1 MSEMAEKQ
9 RDKKGDLRQ
18 ISLRCSH
25 VSADGRRCKQKVWR
39 GKGVCYQHDPEA
51 AELRAKAGRPAFAK
65 AMAGGLMTVAEV
77 QGLLAEALGDLRAGR
92 IKPGEA
98 YAVGYL
104 AQLALTAIGAAR
116 KVGKLDVKHF
126 WDVVELGAA
135 IETAEEMKA
144 EMEKEKEAEKAK
156 AVEPQMNPSTPLP
169 SPSSGSPLRSDRAGA
184 DEHRSEETSE
194 EEDDSEEE
202 GVLR

>member
-1 MSEMAEKQ
+1 MSEVAEKQ
-9 RDKKGDLRQ
+9 RDKKGDLRE

-25 VSADGRRCKQKVWR
+25 VLGDGKRCRQRAWR

-51 AELRAKAGRPAFAK
+51 AELRKKAGRPAFAK
-65 AMAGGLMTVAEV
+65 ASLDYARDKSAGGLMTVAEV

-104 AQLALTAIGAAR
+104 AQLALTAIGAVR
-116 KVGKLDVKHF
+116 RESKLDVKHF
-126 WDVVELGAA
+126 WEVVELGAA

-144 EMEKEKEAEKAK
+144 EMEKEAQQEKEKAD
-156 AVEPQMNPSTPLP
+156 PSTSL
-169 SPSSGSPLRSDRAGA
+169 GMTTRGEA
-184 DEHRSEETSE
+184 
-194 EEDDSEEE
+194 EDDSEEE
-202 GVLR
+202 GVVS